1 MADEMRIFRLVDRSR
16 PVIRWFRESDLD
28 RSVLA
33 SFVGNAPEEALV
45 FGQLD
50 GRAAVA
56 RPGELVV
63 GISPQ
68 NTEFLN
74 DMGLVEIWFDPAG
87 RFGLYRSAGLPII
100 EMLALLA
107 NDSRIRFAEPNFIDG
122 TQNFSVQMDGEDGDD
137 VSPPASCWNHGLVEA
152 GDPVRPSD
160 GDGIVVSIVDG
171 LMDPDH
177 RWLKSAYACDPRT
190 LQFGQALNVVD
201 HGMGVASI
209 VCGTRQSRDGKPTAL
224 APAAKLLPVAIDIS
238 SGASYADRA
247 RAIFHLASA
256 RAAGGIQ
263 IGEHYLGLERLI
275 VNCSWQLRSYL
286 DLAATAEAFAA
297 LAASGAICVCSAGN
311 DGNENP
317 HFPSDYPEV
326 ISVAAVQSDLARPPF
341 SNFGEKVK
349 FCAPGGSGVP
359 RDVNDI
365 YCAGNNGGYRYAFGT
380 SFAAPHVSGVLA
392 AIWSRNPALDAAALI
407 ALVNEYHILA
417 VAFAEPAVQ
426 HKMGR
431 GIPVLASSA

>member
-1 MADEMRIFRLVDRSR
+1 MADEMQTFRLVDRSR
-16 PVIRWFRESDLD
+16 PAVRFFRESN
-28 RSVLA
+28 SKH
-33 SFVGNAPEEALV
+33 FVFAGSAGEAPKEALV

-50 GRAAVA
+50 GRAAIA
-56 RPGELVV
+56 RAGELVV

-68 NTEFLN
+68 KPTFLK
-74 DMGLVEIWFDPAG
+74 DLGLVEIWFDPAG
-87 RFGLYRSAGLPII
+87 RFGLYRSTGLPIA

-107 NDSRIRFAEPNFIDG
+107 NDPCVRFAEPNFIDG

-137 VSPPASCWNHGLVEA
+137 VPPPANCWNHSLVEA
-152 GDPVRPSD
+152 GDSVRSSD
-160 GDGIVVSIVDG
+160 GQGVVVAVVDG

-209 VCGTRQSRDGKPTAL
+209 VCGTRQSGDGKPTAL

-247 RAIFHLASA
+247 RAIFQLASA

-263 IGEHYLGLERLI
+263 FGDHYLGLDRLI

-286 DLAATAEAFAA
+286 DLAATAEAFEA

-311 DGNENP
+311 DGDENP
-317 HFPSDYPEV
+317 HFPSDYPGV
-326 ISVAAVQSDLARPPF
+326 ISVAAVRSDLARPPF
-341 SNFGEKVK
+341 SNFGSKIK
-349 FCAPGGSGVP
+349 FCAPGGDGVP

-365 YCAGNNGGYRYAFGT
+365 YCAGNNGGYRFAFGT

-392 AIWSRNPALDAAALI
+392 AIWSRNPALDAAALL
-407 ALVNEYHILA
+407 ALVNGHHVLA

-426 HKMGR
+426 NKMGR
-431 GIPVLASSA
+431 GIPVLASTA